1 MTKYIFVTG
10 GVVSG
15 LGKGI
20 TSASLGN
27 LLKARGLSIV
37 NQKLDPYINVDPDT
51 MNPFQHGEVFVTE
64 DGATTDLD
72 LGHYERFTGVNLRK
86 DANVTTGSI
95 YRKVIERE
103 RKGDYLGATVQVI
116 PHITDEIKRRIKGI
130 SNEVDV
136 QITEIGGTVGDI
148 EILPFLEAARQIRKE
163 FGQENVMF
171 VHVTLVPFIGP
182 STELKTKPTQ
192 HSVSMLRSYGISPDL
207 IVLRS
212 EQELTDEIKS
222 KVSLFCDVSFENV
235 INAPDLDD
243 IYDVPIKMYEE
254 GLDAAVDKRLA
265 LNSDSPDLS
274 RWNEMLSLKNGVNKN
289 VKIAI
294 LGKYFGLPDS
304 YMSVVEALKHSCL
317 QNKVNLDLVWIDA
330 DNYEIEDLK
339 NLNGVVVPGG
349 FGYRGIEGKIGAI
362 EYLRKNKIPF
372 LGICLGL
379 QCAVIE
385 FARNVCGISDA
396 NSTEFSQTTKNPVI
410 DLLPNQDLEA
420 DDVGASMRLGTYPCK
435 IQPDTMAK
443 DIYNNEIIYERHRH
457 RYEVNNKF
465 RNELE
470 SKGLVF
476 SGLSPD
482 EDLVEMIE
490 LKDHP
495 YFVASQFHP
504 EFKSRPWDPAP
515 MFNSFIAA
523 SKEIEFFDEKGSRI
537 HELEKVEINPY
548 GLKILELNEIPSLKK
563 QKGLFIIWADSGIKG
578 EHYLHA
584 GDGVPLRTVK
594 ALDEG
599 LPPFNSKGL
608 SIFISYK
615 I

>member
-27 LLKARGLSIV
+27 LLKSRELSVI

-86 DANVTTGSI
+86 DSNVTTGSI
-95 YRKVIERE
+95 YRKVIESE

-130 SNEVDV
+130 SNDIDV

-163 FGQENVMF
+163 LGSENVMF
-171 VHVTLVPFIGP
+171 IHVTLVPFIGP

-192 HSVSMLRSYGISPDL
+192 HSVTLLRAAGISPDL

-212 EQELTDEIKS
+212 DRELNEEIKS
-222 KVSLFCDVSFENV
+222 KVSLFCDVSLSNV

-243 IYDVPIKMYEE
+243 IYEVPLRMFDE
-254 GLDAAVDKRLA
+254 GLDNAVNDRLK
-265 LNSDSPDLS
+265 LNSNSQDLS
-274 RWNEMLSLKNGVNKN
+274 QWKTMVDLKQNAINT

-304 YMSVVEALKHSCL
+304 YLSVVESLKHSCL
-317 QNKVNLDLVWIDA
+317 QNNVKLDLHWIDA
-330 DNYEIEDLK
+330 DNFELDSLADMD
-339 NLNGVVVPGG
+339 GVIVPGG
-349 FGYRGIEGKIGAI
+349 FGYRGIEGKISAI
-362 EYLRKNKIPF
+362 QYIRENKIPF

-396 NSTEFSQTTKNPVI
+396 NSSEFSQNTKNYVI
-410 DLLPNQDLEA
+410 DLLPNQDLDK

-435 IQPDTMAK
+435 INPDTIASK
-443 DIYNNEIIYERHRH
+443 IYSDEVIYERHRH
-457 RYEVNNKF
+457 RYEVNNKY
-465 RNELE
+465 RDKLIEN
-470 SKGLVF
+470 GLIIGGV
-476 SGLSPD
+476 SPD
-482 EDLVEMIE
+482 NNLVEMIE
-490 LKDHP
+490 IKDHP

-504 EFKSRPWDPAP
+504 EFKSRPWEPAP
-515 MFNSFIAA
+515 LFNDFIA
-523 SKEIEFFDEKGSRI
+523 SS
-537 HELEKVEINPY
+537 
-548 GLKILELNEIPSLKK
+548 
-563 QKGLFIIWADSGIKG
+563 IKTKSS
-578 EHYLHA
+578 ESNNI
-584 GDGVPLRTVK
+584 VSETVK
-594 ALDEG
+594 
-599 LPPFNSKGL
+599 K
-608 SIFISYK
+608 K
-615 I
+615 

>member
-27 LLKARGLSIV
+27 LLKSRGLSVI

-130 SNEVDV
+130 SNDVDV

-163 FGQENVMF
+163 LGSENVMF
-171 VHVTLVPFIGP
+171 IHVTLVPYIGP

-192 HSVSMLRSYGISPDL
+192 HSVSMLRGYGISPDL

-212 EQELTDEIKS
+212 DRGLDEDIKN
-222 KVSLFCDVSFENV
+222 KVSLFCDVTYENV

-243 IYDVPIKMYEE
+243 IYDVPLKMNSE
-254 GLDAAVDKRLA
+254 GLDLAVDKRLN
-265 LNSDSPDLS
+265 LNTEQPDLES
-274 RWNEMLSLKNGVNKN
+274 WKKMLNLKKEAT
-289 VKIAI
+289 KEIRIAI

-304 YMSVVEALKHSCL
+304 YMSVVESLKHACL
-317 QNKVNLDLVWIDA
+317 QNKVNLNLQWIDA
-330 DNYEIEDLK
+330 DSYEIEDLSS
-339 NLNGVVVPGG
+339 LDGVVVPGG
-349 FGYRGIEGKIGAI
+349 FGVRGIEGKIKAI
-362 EYLRKNKIPF
+362 QYLRVNKIPF

-385 FARNVCGISDA
+385 YARNVCGINEA
-396 NSTEFSQTTKNPVI
+396 NSSEFSQNTKDYVI
-410 DLLPNQDLEA
+410 DLLPNQDLDK

-435 IQPDTMAK
+435 IEKNTLTSE
-443 DIYNNEIIYERHRH
+443 IYNEEVIYERHRH
-457 RYEVNNKF
+457 RYEVNNKY
-465 RNELE
+465 RDILE
-470 SKGLVF
+470 KNGLIF

-482 EDLVEMIE
+482 NNLVEMIE
-490 LKDHP
+490 IKDHP
-495 YFVASQFHP
+495 FFVASQFHP
-504 EFKSRPWDPAP
+504 EFKSRPWEPAP
-515 MFNSFIAA
+515 MFNKFIQSA
-523 SKEIEFFDEKGSRI
+523 SSEPKTTSDNSSKA
-537 HELEKVEINPY
+537 KV
-548 GLKILELNEIPSLKK
+548 K
-563 QKGLFIIWADSGIKG
+563 D
-578 EHYLHA
+578 
-584 GDGVPLRTVK
+584 
-594 ALDEG
+594 
-599 LPPFNSKGL
+599 
-608 SIFISYK
+608 
-615 I
+615 

>member
-27 LLKARGLSIV
+27 LLKSRGLTIV

-130 SNEVDV
+130 SNDVDV

-148 EILPFLEAARQIRKE
+148 EMLPFLEAARQMRKE
-163 FGQENVMF
+163 LGQENVMF
-171 VHVTLVPFIGP
+171 IHVTLVPFIGP

-192 HSVSMLRSYGISPDL
+192 HSVSMLRGYGISPDI

-212 EQELTDEIKS
+212 DRKLDEDIKN
-222 KVSLFCDVSFENV
+222 KVSLFCDVSYENV

-243 IYDVPIKMYEE
+243 IYDVPLKMHSE
-254 GLDAAVDKRLA
+254 GLDVAVNKRLN
-265 LNSDSPDLS
+265 LNTEEPEL
-274 RWNEMLSLKNGVNKN
+274 NEWKNMLSLKKESSKD

-304 YMSVVEALKHSCL
+304 YMSVVESLKHACL
-317 QNKVNLDLVWIDA
+317 QNKVNLDLQWIDA
-330 DNYEIEDLK
+330 DNYDAEDIS
-339 NLNGVVVPGG
+339 NLDGVVVPGG
-349 FGYRGIEGKIGAI
+349 FGVRGIEGKISAI
-362 EYLRKNKIPF
+362 QYLRENKIPF

-385 FARNVCGISDA
+385 YARNVCGINEA
-396 NSTEFSQTTKNPVI
+396 NSSEFSQNTKDFVI
-410 DLLPNQDLEA
+410 DLLPNQDLDK

-435 IQPDTMAK
+435 ITKNTITSEIYK
-443 DIYNNEIIYERHRH
+443 DEVIYERHRH
-457 RYEVNNKF
+457 RYEVNNKY
-465 RNELE
+465 REVLE
-470 SKGLVF
+470 KNGLIF

-482 EDLVEMIE
+482 NNLVEMIE

-495 YFVASQFHP
+495 FFVASQFHP
-504 EFKSRPWDPAP
+504 EFKSRPWEPAP
-515 MFNSFIAA
+515 MFNKFIQSAA
-523 SKEIEFFDEKGSRI
+523 SSQNTEKTTSTKT
-537 HELEKVEINPY
+537 KV
-548 GLKILELNEIPSLKK
+548 K
-563 QKGLFIIWADSGIKG
+563 D
-578 EHYLHA
+578 
-584 GDGVPLRTVK
+584 
-594 ALDEG
+594 
-599 LPPFNSKGL
+599 
-608 SIFISYK
+608 
-615 I
+615 

>member
-27 LLKARGLSIV
+27 LLKARNLSVV

-130 SNEVDV
+130 SNDVDV

-148 EILPFLEAARQIRKE
+148 EILPYLEAARQIRKE
-163 FGQENVMF
+163 LGQENVMF

-192 HSVSMLRSYGISPDL
+192 HSVSMLRSYGISPDI

-212 EQELTDEIKS
+212 EQELNDEIKS
-222 KVSLFCDVSFENV
+222 KVSLFCDVSLENV

-243 IYDVPIKMYEE
+243 IYEVPIKMFQE
-254 GLDAAVDKRLA
+254 GLDSSVNTRLS
-265 LNSDSPDLS
+265 LDSDEPNLDQ
-274 RWNEMLSLKNGVNKN
+274 WKQMLSLKDGVKKDI
-289 VKIAI
+289 KIAI

-317 QNKVNLDLVWIDA
+317 QNKVNLELVWIDA
-330 DNYEIEDLK
+330 DNFDLDDLK
-339 NLNGVVVPGG
+339 KLNGVVVPGG
-349 FGYRGIEGKIGAI
+349 FGYRGIEGKILAI

-385 FARNVCGISDA
+385 FARNECKISDA

-410 DLLPNQDLEA
+410 DILPNQNLEN
-420 DDVGASMRLGTYPCK
+420 DDIGASMRLGTYPCK
-435 IQPDTMAK
+435 IKESTVASE
-443 DIYNNEIIYERHRH
+443 IYNNEIIYERHRH

-465 RNELE
+465 RKQLE
-470 SKGLVF
+470 EKGLIF

-495 YFVASQFHP
+495 FFVASQFHP

-515 MFNSFIAA
+515 MFNSFIEA
-523 SKEIEFFDEKGSRI
+523 SKNIEYVIENVKDGQ
-537 HELEKVEINPY
+537 KV
-548 GLKILELNEIPSLKK
+548 K
-563 QKGLFIIWADSGIKG
+563 D
-578 EHYLHA
+578 
-584 GDGVPLRTVK
+584 
-594 ALDEG
+594 
-599 LPPFNSKGL
+599 
-608 SIFISYK
+608 
-615 I
+615 

>member
-27 LLKARGLSIV
+27 LLKSRGLSVV

-95 YRKVIERE
+95 YRKVIDRE
-103 RKGDYLGATVQVI
+103 RKGDYLGDTVQVI

-130 SNEVDV
+130 SNDVDV

-192 HSVSMLRSYGISPDL
+192 HSVSMLRSYGISPDI

-212 EQELTDEIKS
+212 EQELNDEIKN
-222 KVSLFCDVSFENV
+222 KVSLFCDVSIDNV

-243 IYDVPIKMYEE
+243 IYDIPIKMHEE
-254 GLDAAVDKRLA
+254 GLDSSVNTRLS
-265 LNSDSPDLS
+265 LNTKDPNLTQ
-274 RWNEMLSLKNGVNKN
+274 WKQMLSLKDGVQQNI
-289 VKIAI
+289 KIAI

-304 YMSVVEALKHSCL
+304 YMSVVEALKHACL
-317 QNKVNLDLVWIDA
+317 QNKVNLDLLWIDA
-330 DNYEIEDLK
+330 DNFDLDELK
-339 NLNGVVVPGG
+339 KLNGVVVPGG
-349 FGYRGIEGKIGAI
+349 FGYRGIEGKILAI
-362 EYLRKNKIPF
+362 EFLRKNKIPF

-410 DLLPNQDLEA
+410 DLLPNQNLE
-420 DDVGASMRLGTYPCK
+420 DDDIGASMRLGTYPCK
-435 IQPDTMAK
+435 IQSDTTANK
-443 DIYNNEIIYERHRH
+443 IYNNEIVYERHRH

-465 RNELE
+465 RKNLE
-470 SKGLVF
+470 DNGLIF

-482 EDLVEMIE
+482 EDLIEMIE

-504 EFKSRPWDPAP
+504 EFKSRPWEPAP

-523 SKEIEFFDEKGSRI
+523 SKNIEIVIENVEDGQ
-537 HELEKVEINPY
+537 KV
-548 GLKILELNEIPSLKK
+548 K
-563 QKGLFIIWADSGIKG
+563 D
-578 EHYLHA
+578 
-584 GDGVPLRTVK
+584 
-594 ALDEG
+594 
-599 LPPFNSKGL
+599 
-608 SIFISYK
+608 
-615 I
+615 

>member
-27 LLKARGLSIV
+27 LLKARSLSIV
-37 NQKLDPYINVDPDT
+37 NQKLDPYLNVDPDT

-443 DIYNNEIIYERHRH
+443 DVYNNEIIYERHRH

-523 SKEIEFFDEKGSRI
+523 SKEIKFFDENVKDE
-537 HELEKVEINPY
+537 HKV
-548 GLKILELNEIPSLKK
+548 K
-563 QKGLFIIWADSGIKG
+563 D
-578 EHYLHA
+578 
-584 GDGVPLRTVK
+584 
-594 ALDEG
+594 
-599 LPPFNSKGL
+599 
-608 SIFISYK
+608 
-615 I
+615 

>member
-27 LLKARGLSIV
+27 LLKARNLSVV

-72 LGHYERFTGVNLRK
+72 LGHYERFTGVNLKR

-103 RKGDYLGATVQVI
+103 RKGSYLGDTVQVI

-130 SNEVDV
+130 SNDVDV

-171 VHVTLVPFIGP
+171 VHVTLVPYIGP

-207 IVLRS
+207 IVLR
-212 EQELTDEIKS
+212 TDRDLGQEIKN
-222 KVSLFCDVSFENV
+222 KVSLFCDVDISNV
-235 INAPDLDD
+235 IEAPDLSD
-243 IYDVPIKMYEE
+243 IYDVPIKMFEE
-254 GLDAAVDKRLA
+254 GLDEAVDKRLN
-265 LNSDSPDLS
+265 LQTSPPDLS
-274 RWNEMLSLKNGVNKN
+274 KWKSMMDLKKDIKKN
-289 VKIAI
+289 IRIGI

-304 YMSVVEALKHSCL
+304 YMSVVEALRHSCL
-317 QNKVNLDLVWIDA
+317 QQKLSLDLVWLDA
-330 DNYEIEDLK
+330 DNYDLEELSS
-339 NLNGVVVPGG
+339 LNGVIIPGG
-349 FGYRGIEGKIGAI
+349 FGYRGIEGKIEAI
-362 EYLRKNKIPF
+362 KYIRENKIPF

-385 FARNVCGISDA
+385 FARNVCNIKDA
-396 NSTEFSQTTKNPVI
+396 NSSEFSQSSKNLVI
-410 DLLPNQDLEA
+410 DLLPDQNLEK

-435 IQPDTMAK
+435 IQNGSVSKSIYK
-443 DIYNNEIIYERHRH
+443 DEVIYERHRH
-457 RYEVNNKF
+457 RYEVNNKY
-465 RNELE
+465 RDQLAEG
-470 SKGLVF
+470 GLVF

-482 EDLVEMIE
+482 NNLVEMIE
-490 LKDHP
+490 LRDHP

-504 EFKSRPWDPAP
+504 EFKSRPWEPAP
-515 MFNSFIAA
+515 MFYSFVEAAAKIENS
-523 SKEIEFFDEKGSRI
+523 E
-537 HELEKVEINPY
+537 
-548 GLKILELNEIPSLKK
+548 
-563 QKGLFIIWADSGIKG
+563 
-578 EHYLHA
+578 
-584 GDGVPLRTVK
+584 VPLKNEQTVS
-594 ALDEG
+594 D
-599 LPPFNSKGL
+599 
-608 SIFISYK
+608 
-615 I
+615 

>member
-27 LLKARGLSIV
+27 LLKSRGLSIV

-130 SNEVDV
+130 SNDVDV

-148 EILPFLEAARQIRKE
+148 EILPYLEAARQIRKE
-163 FGQENVMF
+163 LGQENVMF
-171 VHVTLVPFIGP
+171 IHVTLVPFIGP

-192 HSVSMLRSYGISPDL
+192 HSVSMLRGYGISPDI

-212 EQELTDEIKS
+212 DRELDEDIKN
-222 KVSLFCDVSFENV
+222 KVSLFCDVTYENV

-243 IYDVPIKMYEE
+243 IYDVPLKMHSE
-254 GLDAAVDKRLA
+254 GLDIAVDKRLN
-265 LNSDSPDLS
+265 LNTEKPKLEN
-274 RWNEMLSLKNGVNKN
+274 WKKMLNLKNEAKED

-304 YMSVVEALKHSCL
+304 YMSVVESLKHACL
-317 QNKVNLDLVWIDA
+317 QNQVNLDLQWIDA
-330 DNYEIEDLK
+330 DSYDIEDIA
-339 NLNGVVVPGG
+339 NLDGVVVPGG
-349 FGYRGIEGKIGAI
+349 FGVRGIEGKISAI
-362 EYLRKNKIPF
+362 QYLRENKIPF

-385 FARNVCGISDA
+385 FARNVCGISEA
-396 NSTEFSQTTKNPVI
+396 NSAEFSQNTKDFVI
-410 DLLPNQDLEA
+410 DLLPNQDLDK

-435 IQPDTMAK
+435 ITKDTITSE
-443 DIYNNEIIYERHRH
+443 IYNDEVIYERHRH
-457 RYEVNNKF
+457 RYEVNNKY
-465 RNELE
+465 RDVLE
-470 SKGLVF
+470 KNGLVF

-482 EDLVEMIE
+482 NNLVEMIE
-490 LKDHP
+490 LTDHP
-495 YFVASQFHP
+495 FFVASQFHP
-504 EFKSRPWDPAP
+504 EFKSRPWEPAP
-515 MFNSFIAA
+515 MFNKFIQSA
-523 SKEIEFFDEKGSRI
+523 SATVNKT
-537 HELEKVEINPY
+537 NTT
-548 GLKILELNEIPSLKK
+548 PSKT
-563 QKGLFIIWADSGIKG
+563 
-578 EHYLHA
+578 
-584 GDGVPLRTVK
+584 RVK
-594 ALDEG
+594 D
-599 LPPFNSKGL
+599 
-608 SIFISYK
+608 
-615 I
+615 

>member
-27 LLKARGLSIV
+27 LLKSRGLSIV

-130 SNEVDV
+130 SNDVDV

-163 FGQENVMF
+163 LGSENVMF
-171 VHVTLVPFIGP
+171 IHVTLVPFIGP

-192 HSVSMLRSYGISPDL
+192 HSVSMLRGYGISPDL

-212 EQELTDEIKS
+212 DRGLDEDIKN
-222 KVSLFCDVSFENV
+222 KVSLFCDVSYENV

-243 IYDVPIKMYEE
+243 IYDVPLKMHSE
-254 GLDAAVDKRLA
+254 GLDAAVDKRLN
-265 LNSDSPDLS
+265 LDTTEPELQDWKNMLDLKK
-274 RWNEMLSLKNGVNKN
+274 EATKDVE
-289 VKIAI
+289 IAI

-304 YMSVVEALKHSCL
+304 YMSVVESLKHACL
-317 QNKVNLDLVWIDA
+317 QNKVNLNLHWIDA
-330 DNYEIEDLK
+330 DNYDNEDLS
-339 NLNGVVVPGG
+339 NLDGVVVPGG
-349 FGYRGIEGKIGAI
+349 FGVRGIEGKISAI
-362 EYLRKNKIPF
+362 QYLRENKVPF

-385 FARNVCGISDA
+385 YARNVCGINDA
-396 NSTEFSQTTKNPVI
+396 NSSEFSQNTKDFVI
-410 DLLPNQDLEA
+410 DLLPNQDLDK

-435 IQPDTMAK
+435 IEKNTLTSEIYK
-443 DIYNNEIIYERHRH
+443 DEVIYERHRH
-457 RYEVNNKF
+457 RYEVNNKY
-465 RNELE
+465 RDTLE
-470 SKGLVF
+470 ENGLIF

-482 EDLVEMIE
+482 NNLVEMIE

-495 YFVASQFHP
+495 FFVASQFHP
-504 EFKSRPWDPAP
+504 EFKSRPWEPSP
-515 MFNSFIAA
+515 IFNSFIKSA
-523 SKEIEFFDEKGSRI
+523 SIKTENTNEATLKT
-537 HELEKVEINPY
+537 KV
-548 GLKILELNEIPSLKK
+548 K
-563 QKGLFIIWADSGIKG
+563 D
-578 EHYLHA
+578 
-584 GDGVPLRTVK
+584 
-594 ALDEG
+594 
-599 LPPFNSKGL
+599 
-608 SIFISYK
+608 
-615 I
+615 

>member
-27 LLKARGLSIV
+27 LLKSRGLSVI

-86 DANVTTGSI
+86 DSNVTTGSI
-95 YRKVIERE
+95 YRKVIESE

-130 SNEVDV
+130 SNDIDV

-163 FGQENVMF
+163 LGSENVMF
-171 VHVTLVPFIGP
+171 IHVTLVPFIGP

-192 HSVSMLRSYGISPDL
+192 HSVTLLRAAGISPDL

-212 EQELTDEIKS
+212 DRELNEEIKS
-222 KVSLFCDVSFENV
+222 KVSLFCDVSLSNV

-243 IYDVPIKMYEE
+243 IYEVPLRMFDE
-254 GLDAAVDKRLA
+254 GLDNAVNDRLK
-265 LNSDSPDLS
+265 LNSNSQDLS
-274 RWNEMLSLKNGVNKN
+274 QWKTMVDLKQNAINT

-304 YMSVVEALKHSCL
+304 YLSVVESLKHSCL
-317 QNKVNLDLVWIDA
+317 HNNVKLDLHWIDA
-330 DNYEIEDLK
+330 DNFELDSLADMD
-339 NLNGVVVPGG
+339 GVIVPGG
-349 FGYRGIEGKIGAI
+349 FGYRGIEGKISAI
-362 EYLRKNKIPF
+362 QYIRENKIPF

-396 NSTEFSQTTKNPVI
+396 NSSEFSQNTKNYVI
-410 DLLPNQDLEA
+410 DLLPNQDLDK

-435 IQPDTMAK
+435 INPDTIASK
-443 DIYNNEIIYERHRH
+443 IYSDEVIYERHRH
-457 RYEVNNKF
+457 RYEVNNKY
-465 RNELE
+465 RDKLIEN
-470 SKGLVF
+470 GLIIGGV
-476 SGLSPD
+476 SPD
-482 EDLVEMIE
+482 NNLVEMIE
-490 LKDHP
+490 INDHP

-504 EFKSRPWDPAP
+504 EFKSRPWEPAP
-515 MFNSFIAA
+515 LFNDFIA
-523 SKEIEFFDEKGSRI
+523 S
-537 HELEKVEINPY
+537 
-548 GLKILELNEIPSLKK
+548 SLKTK
-563 QKGLFIIWADSGIKG
+563 SSESNNIVS
-578 EHYLHA
+578 E
-584 GDGVPLRTVK
+584 TVK
-594 ALDEG
+594 
-599 LPPFNSKGL
+599 K
-608 SIFISYK
+608 K
-615 I
+615 

>member
-27 LLKARGLSIV
+27 LLKARGLSVI

-72 LGHYERFTGVNLRK
+72 LGHYERFTGVNLKK
-86 DANVTTGSI
+86 DSNVTTGSI
-95 YRKVIERE
+95 YRKVIESE

-130 SNEVDV
+130 SNDVDI

-163 FGQENVMF
+163 LGQENVMF
-171 VHVTLVPFIGP
+171 VHVTLVPYIGP
-182 STELKTKPTQ
+182 STEMKTKPTQ
-192 HSVSMLRSYGISPDL
+192 HSVSVLRSSGISPDV

-212 EQELTDEIKS
+212 DRILNDEIKS
-222 KVSLFCDVSFENV
+222 KVSSFCDVSYEDV
-235 INAPDLDD
+235 ISAPDLED
-243 IYDVPIKMYEE
+243 IYEVPLKMFDE
-254 GLDAAVDKRLA
+254 GLDRSVDKRLN
-265 LNSDSPDLS
+265 LETNDPDLD
-274 RWNEMLSLKNGVNKN
+274 RWKNMLKLKEGVSNT
-289 VKIAI
+289 VEIAI

-304 YMSVVEALKHSCL
+304 YLSVVESLNHASLH
-317 QNKVNLDLVWIDA
+317 NKAKLNLHWVDS
-330 DNYEIEDLK
+330 DNFNVEDLK
-339 NLNGVVVPGG
+339 NYDGVVIPGG
-349 FGYRGIEGKIGAI
+349 FGYRGIEGKISAI
-362 EYLRKNKIPF
+362 QYLREEKVPF

-385 FARNVCGISDA
+385 YARSVCGISDA
-396 NSTEFSQTTKNPVI
+396 NSSEFSKNTSNYVI
-410 DLLPNQDLEA
+410 DLLPNQNLEK

-435 IQPDTMAK
+435 IIEGTLTSK
-443 DIYNNEIIYERHRH
+443 IYKEEVIYERHRH

-465 RNELE
+465 KDELE
-470 SKGLVF
+470 KHGLVI
-476 SGLSPD
+476 SGMSPD
-482 EDLVEMIE
+482 NNLIEMIE
-490 LKDHP
+490 IKDHP

-515 MFNSFIAA
+515 MFKYFIEAA
-523 SKEIEFFDEKGSRI
+523 
-537 HELEKVEINPY
+537 
-548 GLKILELNEIPSLKK
+548 LKK
-563 QKGLFIIWADSGIKG
+563 NNSTKKTIETQK
-578 EHYLHA
+578 
-584 GDGVPLRTVK
+584 VK
-594 ALDEG
+594 D
-599 LPPFNSKGL
+599 
-608 SIFISYK
+608 
-615 I
+615 

>member
-222 KVSLFCDVSFENV
+222 KVSLFCDVNFENV

-243 IYDVPIKMYEE
+243 IYDVPIRMYEE

-274 RWNEMLSLKNGVNKN
+274 KWNEMLSLKNGVDKN

-339 NLNGVVVPGG
+339 SLNGVVVPGG

-385 FARNVCGISDA
+385 YARNVCGISDA

-420 DDVGASMRLGTYPCK
+420 DDIGASMRLGTYPCK
-435 IQPDTMAK
+435 IQPDTLTK
-443 DIYNNEIIYERHRH
+443 DIYKNEIIYERHRH

-470 SKGLVF
+470 SKGLIF

-523 SKEIEFFDEKGSRI
+523 SKEIKFFDENVKDE
-537 HELEKVEINPY
+537 HKV
-548 GLKILELNEIPSLKK
+548 K
-563 QKGLFIIWADSGIKG
+563 D
-578 EHYLHA
+578 
-584 GDGVPLRTVK
+584 
-594 ALDEG
+594 
-599 LPPFNSKGL
+599 
-608 SIFISYK
+608 
-615 I
+615 

>member
-362 EYLRKNKIPF
+362 EFLRKNKIPF

-443 DIYNNEIIYERHRH
+443 DIYKNEIIYERHRH

-523 SKEIEFFDEKGSRI
+523 SKEIKFFDENVKDE
-537 HELEKVEINPY
+537 HKV
-548 GLKILELNEIPSLKK
+548 K
-563 QKGLFIIWADSGIKG
+563 D
-578 EHYLHA
+578 
-584 GDGVPLRTVK
+584 
-594 ALDEG
+594 
-599 LPPFNSKGL
+599 
-608 SIFISYK
+608 
-615 I
+615 

>member
-27 LLKARGLSIV
+27 LLKSRGLTIV

-130 SNEVDV
+130 SNDVDV

-148 EILPFLEAARQIRKE
+148 EILPFLEAARQMRKE
-163 FGQENVMF
+163 LGQENVMF
-171 VHVTLVPFIGP
+171 IHVTLVPFIGP

-192 HSVSMLRSYGISPDL
+192 HSVSMLRGYGISPDI

-212 EQELTDEIKS
+212 DRKLDEDIKN
-222 KVSLFCDVSFENV
+222 KVSLFCDVSYENV

-243 IYDVPIKMYEE
+243 IYDVPLKMHSE
-254 GLDAAVDKRLA
+254 GLDVAVNKRLN
-265 LNSDSPDLS
+265 LNTEEPEL
-274 RWNEMLSLKNGVNKN
+274 NEWKNMLSLKKESSKD

-304 YMSVVEALKHSCL
+304 YMSVVESLKHACL
-317 QNKVNLDLVWIDA
+317 QNKVNLDLQWIDA
-330 DNYEIEDLK
+330 DNYDAEDIS
-339 NLNGVVVPGG
+339 NLDGVVVPGG
-349 FGYRGIEGKIGAI
+349 FGVRGIEGKISAI
-362 EYLRKNKIPF
+362 QYLRENKIPF

-385 FARNVCGISDA
+385 YARNVCGINEA
-396 NSTEFSQTTKNPVI
+396 NSSEFSQNTKDFVI
-410 DLLPNQDLEA
+410 DLLPNQDLDK
-420 DDVGASMRLGTYPCK
+420 DDVGASMRLGTFPCK
-435 IQPDTMAK
+435 ITKNTITSEIYK
-443 DIYNNEIIYERHRH
+443 DEVIYERHRH
-457 RYEVNNKF
+457 RYEVNNKY
-465 RNELE
+465 REVLE
-470 SKGLVF
+470 KNGLIF

-482 EDLVEMIE
+482 NNLVEMIE

-495 YFVASQFHP
+495 FFVASQFHP
-504 EFKSRPWDPAP
+504 EFKSRPWEPAP
-515 MFNSFIAA
+515 MFNKFIQSAA
-523 SKEIEFFDEKGSRI
+523 SSQNTEKTTSAKT
-537 HELEKVEINPY
+537 KV
-548 GLKILELNEIPSLKK
+548 K
-563 QKGLFIIWADSGIKG
+563 D
-578 EHYLHA
+578 
-584 GDGVPLRTVK
+584 
-594 ALDEG
+594 
-599 LPPFNSKGL
+599 
-608 SIFISYK
+608 
-615 I
+615 

>member
-1 MTKYIFVTG
+1 VTKYIFVTG

-27 LLKARGLSIV
+27 LLKSRGLTIV

-130 SNEVDV
+130 SNDVDV

-148 EILPFLEAARQIRKE
+148 EILPFLEAARQMRKE
-163 FGQENVMF
+163 LGQENVMF
-171 VHVTLVPFIGP
+171 IHVTLVPFIGP

-192 HSVSMLRSYGISPDL
+192 HSVSMLRGYGISPDI

-212 EQELTDEIKS
+212 DRKLDEDIKN
-222 KVSLFCDVSFENV
+222 KVSLFCDVSYENV

-243 IYDVPIKMYEE
+243 IYDVPLKMHSE
-254 GLDAAVDKRLA
+254 GLDVAVNKRLN
-265 LNSDSPDLS
+265 LNTEEPEL
-274 RWNEMLSLKNGVNKN
+274 NEWKNMLSLKKESSKE

-304 YMSVVEALKHSCL
+304 YMSVVESLKHACL
-317 QNKVNLDLVWIDA
+317 QNKVNLDLQWIDA
-330 DNYEIEDLK
+330 DNYDAEDIS
-339 NLNGVVVPGG
+339 NLDGVVVPGG
-349 FGYRGIEGKIGAI
+349 FGVRGIEGKISAI
-362 EYLRKNKIPF
+362 QYLRENKIPF

-385 FARNVCGISDA
+385 YARNVCGINEA
-396 NSTEFSQTTKNPVI
+396 NSSEFSQNTKDFVI
-410 DLLPNQDLEA
+410 DLLPNQDLDK

-435 IQPDTMAK
+435 ITKNTITSEIYK
-443 DIYNNEIIYERHRH
+443 DEVIYERHRH
-457 RYEVNNKF
+457 RYEVNNKY
-465 RNELE
+465 REVLE
-470 SKGLVF
+470 KNGLIF

-482 EDLVEMIE
+482 NNLVEMIE

-495 YFVASQFHP
+495 FFVASQFHP
-504 EFKSRPWDPAP
+504 EFKSRPWEPAP
-515 MFNSFIAA
+515 MFNKFIQSAA
-523 SKEIEFFDEKGSRI
+523 SSQNTEKTTSTKT
-537 HELEKVEINPY
+537 KV
-548 GLKILELNEIPSLKK
+548 K
-563 QKGLFIIWADSGIKG
+563 D
-578 EHYLHA
+578 
-584 GDGVPLRTVK
+584 
-594 ALDEG
+594 
-599 LPPFNSKGL
+599 
-608 SIFISYK
+608 
-615 I
+615 

>member
-27 LLKARGLSIV
+27 LLKSRGLSVI

-86 DANVTTGSI
+86 DSNVTTGSI
-95 YRKVIERE
+95 YRKVIESE

-130 SNEVDV
+130 SNDIDV

-163 FGQENVMF
+163 LGSENVMF
-171 VHVTLVPFIGP
+171 IHVTLVPFIGP

-192 HSVSMLRSYGISPDL
+192 HSVTLLRAAGISPDL

-212 EQELTDEIKS
+212 DRELNEEIKS
-222 KVSLFCDVSFENV
+222 KVSLFCDVSLSNV

-243 IYDVPIKMYEE
+243 IYEVPLRMFDE
-254 GLDAAVDKRLA
+254 GLDNAVNDRLK
-265 LNSDSPDLS
+265 LNSNSQDLS
-274 RWNEMLSLKNGVNKN
+274 QWKTMVDLKQNAINT

-304 YMSVVEALKHSCL
+304 YLSVVESLKHSCL
-317 QNKVNLDLVWIDA
+317 HNNVKLDLHWIDA
-330 DNYEIEDLK
+330 DNFELDL
-339 NLNGVVVPGG
+339 LADMDGVIVPGG
-349 FGYRGIEGKIGAI
+349 FGYRGIEGKISAI
-362 EYLRKNKIPF
+362 QYIRENKIPF

-396 NSTEFSQTTKNPVI
+396 NSSEFSQNTKNYVI
-410 DLLPNQDLEA
+410 DLLPNQDLDK

-435 IQPDTMAK
+435 INPDTIASK
-443 DIYNNEIIYERHRH
+443 IYSDEVIYERHRH
-457 RYEVNNKF
+457 RYEVNNKY
-465 RNELE
+465 RDKLTEN
-470 SKGLVF
+470 GLII
-476 SGLSPD
+476 GGISPD
-482 EDLVEMIE
+482 NNLVEMIE
-490 LKDHP
+490 IKDHP

-504 EFKSRPWDPAP
+504 EFKSRPWKPAP
-515 MFNSFIAA
+515 LFNDFIA
-523 SKEIEFFDEKGSRI
+523 SS
-537 HELEKVEINPY
+537 
-548 GLKILELNEIPSLKK
+548 
-563 QKGLFIIWADSGIKG
+563 IKTKTS
-578 EHYLHA
+578 ESNNI
-584 GDGVPLRTVK
+584 VTETVK
-594 ALDEG
+594 
-599 LPPFNSKGL
+599 K
-608 SIFISYK
+608 K
-615 I
+615 

>member
-27 LLKARGLSIV
+27 LLKSRGLTIV

-72 LGHYERFTGVNLRK
+72 LGHYERFTGVNLGK

-130 SNEVDV
+130 SNDVDV

-148 EILPFLEAARQIRKE
+148 EILPYLEAARQIRKE
-163 FGQENVMF
+163 LGQENVMF
-171 VHVTLVPFIGP
+171 IHVTLVPYIGP
-182 STELKTKPTQ
+182 STEMKTKPTQ
-192 HSVSMLRSYGISPDL
+192 HSVSMLRGYGISPDI

-212 EQELTDEIKS
+212 DRALDEDIKN
-222 KVSLFCDVSFENV
+222 KVSLFCDVSYENI
-235 INAPDLDD
+235 INAPDLGD
-243 IYDVPIKMYEE
+243 IYDVPLKMHSE
-254 GLDAAVDKRLA
+254 GLDIAVDKRLN
-265 LNSDSPDLS
+265 LNTEYPELEDWKSMLDLKKEATKVVS
-274 RWNEMLSLKNGVNKN
+274 
-289 VKIAI
+289 IAI

-304 YMSVVEALKHSCL
+304 YLSVIESLKHACL
-317 QNKVNLDLVWIDA
+317 QNKVSLDLQWIDA
-330 DNYEIEDLK
+330 DNYEIEDIS
-339 NLNGVVVPGG
+339 NLDGVVVPGG
-349 FGYRGIEGKIGAI
+349 FGVRGIEGKIAAI
-362 EYLRKNKIPF
+362 RYLRENKIPF

-385 FARNVCGISDA
+385 FARNVCGITNA
-396 NSTEFSQTTKNPVI
+396 NSSEFSQNTKDFVI
-410 DLLPNQDLEA
+410 DLLPNQDLDK

-435 IQPDTMAK
+435 IIKDTK
-443 DIYNNEIIYERHRH
+443 TSEIYIDEVIYERHRH
-457 RYEVNNKF
+457 RYEVNNKY
-465 RNELE
+465 REVLE
-470 SKGLVF
+470 KNGLIF

-482 EDLVEMIE
+482 NKLVEMIE

-495 YFVASQFHP
+495 FFVASQFHP
-504 EFKSRPWDPAP
+504 EFKSRPWQPAP
-515 MFNSFIAA
+515 MFHKFIQSA
-523 SKEIEFFDEKGSRI
+523 STM
-537 HELEKVEINPY
+537 N
-548 GLKILELNEIPSLKK
+548 KK
-563 QKGLFIIWADSGIKG
+563 DNA
-578 EHYLHA
+578 
-584 GDGVPLRTVK
+584 V
-594 ALDEG
+594 
-599 LPPFNSKGL
+599 
-608 SIFISYK
+608 SYK
-615 I
+615 TKVKD

>member
-495 YFVASQFHP
+495 YFVASQFHH

-523 SKEIEFFDEKGSRI
+523 SKEIKFFDENVKDE
-537 HELEKVEINPY
+537 HKV
-548 GLKILELNEIPSLKK
+548 K
-563 QKGLFIIWADSGIKG
+563 D
-578 EHYLHA
+578 
-584 GDGVPLRTVK
+584 
-594 ALDEG
+594 
-599 LPPFNSKGL
+599 
-608 SIFISYK
+608 
-615 I
+615 

>member
-27 LLKARGLSIV
+27 LLKARGLSVI

-86 DANVTTGSI
+86 DSNVTTGSI
-95 YRKVIERE
+95 YRKVIESE

-130 SNEVDV
+130 SNDVDV

-163 FGQENVMF
+163 LGTENVMF
-171 VHVTLVPFIGP
+171 IHVTLVPFIGP

-192 HSVSMLRSYGISPDL
+192 HSVSLLRAAGISPDL

-212 EQELTDEIKS
+212 DRELNDEIKS
-222 KVSLFCDVSFENV
+222 KVSLFCDVAVNNV

-243 IYDVPIKMYEE
+243 IYAVPLRMSDE
-254 GLDAAVDKRLA
+254 GLDKAVDERLN
-265 LNSDSPDLS
+265 LQT
-274 RWNEMLSLKNGVNKN
+274 NEPSLEEWKTMVNLKLEAN
-289 VKIAI
+289 ETVKIAI

-304 YMSVVEALKHSCL
+304 YLSVVESLNHACL
-317 QNKVNLDLVWIDA
+317 QNKVKLDLHWIDA
-330 DNYEIEDLK
+330 DNFEVE
-339 NLNGVVVPGG
+339 NLQDMDGVIVPGG
-349 FGYRGIEGKIGAI
+349 FGYRGIEGKISAI
-362 EYLRKNKIPF
+362 EYIRKNNIPF

-385 FARNVCGISDA
+385 FARNVCGIDDA
-396 NSTEFSQTTKNPVI
+396 NSSEFSKNTKNYVI
-410 DLLPNQDLEA
+410 DLLPNQDLEK

-435 IQPDTMAK
+435 LNDDSLAAQ
-443 DIYNNEIIYERHRH
+443 IYSDEVIYERHRH
-457 RYEVNNKF
+457 RYEVNNKY
-465 RNELE
+465 RDILVE
-470 SKGLVF
+470 KGLKIGGV
-476 SGLSPD
+476 SPD
-482 EDLVEMIE
+482 NNLVEMIE
-490 LKDHP
+490 IPDHP
-495 YFVASQFHP
+495 FFIASQFHP

-515 MFNSFIAA
+515 LFKEFVLA
-523 SKEIEFFDEKGSRI
+523 SIKNISIKSENIVSETIKEK
-537 HELEKVEINPY
+537 
-548 GLKILELNEIPSLKK
+548 
-563 QKGLFIIWADSGIKG
+563 
-578 EHYLHA
+578 
-584 GDGVPLRTVK
+584 
-594 ALDEG
+594 
-599 LPPFNSKGL
+599 
-608 SIFISYK
+608 
-615 I
+615 

>member
-27 LLKARGLSIV
+27 LLKSRGLSVV

-103 RKGDYLGATVQVI
+103 RKGDYLGATVQII

-130 SNEVDV
+130 SNDVDV

-212 EQELTDEIKS
+212 DRDLTDEIKS
-222 KVSLFCDVSFENV
+222 KVSLFCDVDLQNV
-235 INAPDLDD
+235 INAPDLTD
-243 IYDVPIKMYEE
+243 IYDVPLKMLDE
-254 GLDAAVDKRLA
+254 GLDEAVDKRLN
-265 LNSDSPDLS
+265 LNTIEPDLTEWKS
-274 RWNEMLSLKNGVNKN
+274 MMSLKDGVTKSVN
-289 VKIAI
+289 IAI

-304 YMSVVEALKHSCL
+304 YMSVVEALKHACL
-317 QNKVNLDLVWIDA
+317 QNKVILNLHWIDA
-330 DNYEIEDLK
+330 DNFDIDELSS
-339 NLNGVVVPGG
+339 LNGVVVPGG
-349 FGYRGIEGKIGAI
+349 FGYRGIEGKISAI
-362 EYLRKNKIPF
+362 EYIRKNNIPF

-396 NSTEFSQTTKNPVI
+396 NSSEFSKNSKNPVI
-410 DLLPNQDLEA
+410 DILPNQNIEK
-420 DDVGASMRLGTYPCK
+420 DDIGASMRLGTYPCK
-435 IQPDTMAK
+435 LKSDTQAHE
-443 DIYNNEIIYERHRH
+443 IYGNEIVYERHRH
-457 RYEVNNKF
+457 RYEVNNKY
-465 RNELE
+465 RKDLE
-470 SKGLVF
+470 ASGLVF
-476 SGLSPD
+476 SGVSPD
-482 EDLVEMIE
+482 DDLIEMIE
-490 LKDHP
+490 IKDHP
-495 YFVASQFHP
+495 FFVASQFHP

-515 MFNSFIAA
+515 MFNSFIKA
-523 SKEIEFFDEKGSRI
+523 SKEIDLSTEKIDDST
-537 HELEKVEINPY
+537 KVR
-548 GLKILELNEIPSLKK
+548 
-563 QKGLFIIWADSGIKG
+563 D
-578 EHYLHA
+578 
-584 GDGVPLRTVK
+584 
-594 ALDEG
+594 
-599 LPPFNSKGL
+599 
-608 SIFISYK
+608 
-615 I
+615 

>member
-27 LLKARGLSIV
+27 LLKARNLTVV

-72 LGHYERFTGVNLRK
+72 LGHYERFTGVNLKR

-103 RKGDYLGATVQVI
+103 RKGSYLGDTVQVI

-130 SNEVDV
+130 SNDVDV

-171 VHVTLVPFIGP
+171 VHVTLVPYIGP

-207 IVLRS
+207 IVLR
-212 EQELTDEIKS
+212 TDRDLGQEIKN
-222 KVSLFCDVSFENV
+222 KVSLFCDVDISNV
-235 INAPDLDD
+235 IEAPDLSD
-243 IYDVPIKMYEE
+243 IYDVPIKMFEE
-254 GLDAAVDKRLA
+254 GLDEAVDKRLN
-265 LNSDSPDLS
+265 LQTSPPDLS
-274 RWNEMLSLKNGVNKN
+274 KWKSMMDLKKDIKRNIRIG
-289 VKIAI
+289 I

-304 YMSVVEALKHSCL
+304 YMSVVEALRHSCL
-317 QNKVNLDLVWIDA
+317 QQKLSLDLVWLDA
-330 DNYEIEDLK
+330 DNYELDELSS
-339 NLNGVVVPGG
+339 LNGVIIPGG
-349 FGYRGIEGKIGAI
+349 FGYRGIEGKIEAI
-362 EYLRKNKIPF
+362 KYIRENKIPF

-385 FARNVCGISDA
+385 FARNVCNIKDA
-396 NSTEFSQTTKNPVI
+396 NSSEFSQSSKNLVI
-410 DLLPNQDLEA
+410 DLLPDQNLEK

-435 IQPDTMAK
+435 IQSGSVSKSIYK
-443 DIYNNEIIYERHRH
+443 DEVIYERHRH
-457 RYEVNNKF
+457 RYEVNNKY
-465 RNELE
+465 RDQLAEG
-470 SKGLVF
+470 GLVF

-482 EDLVEMIE
+482 NNLVEMIE

-504 EFKSRPWDPAP
+504 EFKSRPWEPAP
-515 MFNSFIAA
+515 MFYSFVEAA
-523 SKEIEFFDEKGSRI
+523 AKIE
-537 HELEKVEINPY
+537 NP
-548 GLKILELNEIPSLKK
+548 E
-563 QKGLFIIWADSGIKG
+563 
-578 EHYLHA
+578 
-584 GDGVPLRTVK
+584 VPLKNEQTVS
-594 ALDEG
+594 D
-599 LPPFNSKGL
+599 
-608 SIFISYK
+608 
-615 I
+615 

>member
-27 LLKARGLSIV
+27 LLKARNLTVV

-72 LGHYERFTGVNLRK
+72 LGHYERFTGVNLKR

-103 RKGDYLGATVQVI
+103 RKGSYLGDTVQVI

-130 SNEVDV
+130 SNDVDV

-171 VHVTLVPFIGP
+171 VHVTLVPYIGP

-207 IVLRS
+207 IVLR
-212 EQELTDEIKS
+212 TDRDLGQEIKN
-222 KVSLFCDVSFENV
+222 KVSLFCDVDISNV
-235 INAPDLDD
+235 IEAPDLSD
-243 IYDVPIKMYEE
+243 IYDVPIKMFEE
-254 GLDAAVDKRLA
+254 GLDEAVDKRLN
-265 LNSDSPDLS
+265 LQTSPPDLS
-274 RWNEMLSLKNGVNKN
+274 KWKSMMDLKKDIKRNIRIG
-289 VKIAI
+289 I

-304 YMSVVEALKHSCL
+304 YMSVVEALRHSCL
-317 QNKVNLDLVWIDA
+317 QQKLSLDLVWLDA
-330 DNYEIEDLK
+330 DNYELEELSS
-339 NLNGVVVPGG
+339 LNGVIIPGG
-349 FGYRGIEGKIGAI
+349 FGYRGIEGKIEAI
-362 EYLRKNKIPF
+362 KYIRENKIPF

-385 FARNVCGISDA
+385 FARNVCNIKDA
-396 NSTEFSQTTKNPVI
+396 NSSEFSQTSKNLVI
-410 DLLPNQDLEA
+410 DLLPDQNLEK

-435 IQPDTMAK
+435 IQSGSVSKSIYK
-443 DIYNNEIIYERHRH
+443 DEVIYERHRH
-457 RYEVNNKF
+457 RYEVNNKY
-465 RNELE
+465 RDQLAEG
-470 SKGLVF
+470 GLVF

-482 EDLVEMIE
+482 NNLVEMIE

-504 EFKSRPWDPAP
+504 EFKSRPWEPAP
-515 MFNSFIAA
+515 MFYSFVEAA
-523 SKEIEFFDEKGSRI
+523 AKIE
-537 HELEKVEINPY
+537 NP
-548 GLKILELNEIPSLKK
+548 E
-563 QKGLFIIWADSGIKG
+563 
-578 EHYLHA
+578 
-584 GDGVPLRTVK
+584 VPLKNEQTVS
-594 ALDEG
+594 D
-599 LPPFNSKGL
+599 
-608 SIFISYK
+608 
-615 I
+615 

>member
-27 LLKARGLSIV
+27 LLKSRGLSVI

-86 DANVTTGSI
+86 DSNVTTGSI
-95 YRKVIERE
+95 YRKVIESE

-130 SNEVDV
+130 SNDIDV

-163 FGQENVMF
+163 LGSENVMF
-171 VHVTLVPFIGP
+171 IHVTLVPFIGP

-192 HSVSMLRSYGISPDL
+192 HSVTLLRAAGISPDL

-212 EQELTDEIKS
+212 DRELNEEIKS
-222 KVSLFCDVSFENV
+222 KVSLFCDVSLSNV

-243 IYDVPIKMYEE
+243 IYEVPLRMFDE
-254 GLDAAVDKRLA
+254 GLDNAVNDRLK
-265 LNSDSPDLS
+265 LNSNSQDLS
-274 RWNEMLSLKNGVNKN
+274 QWKTMVDLKQNAINT

-304 YMSVVEALKHSCL
+304 YLSVVESLKHSCL
-317 QNKVNLDLVWIDA
+317 QNNVKLDLHWIDA
-330 DNYEIEDLK
+330 DNFELDFLADMD
-339 NLNGVVVPGG
+339 GVIVPGG
-349 FGYRGIEGKIGAI
+349 FGYRGIEGKISAI
-362 EYLRKNKIPF
+362 QYIRENKIPF

-396 NSTEFSQTTKNPVI
+396 NSSEFSQNTKNYVI
-410 DLLPNQDLEA
+410 DLLPNQDLDK

-435 IQPDTMAK
+435 INPDTIASK
-443 DIYNNEIIYERHRH
+443 IYSEEVIYERHRH
-457 RYEVNNKF
+457 RYEVNNKY
-465 RNELE
+465 RDKLIEN
-470 SKGLVF
+470 GLIIGGV
-476 SGLSPD
+476 SPD
-482 EDLVEMIE
+482 NNLVEMIE
-490 LKDHP
+490 IKDHP

-504 EFKSRPWDPAP
+504 EFKSRPWEPAP
-515 MFNSFIAA
+515 LFNDFIA
-523 SKEIEFFDEKGSRI
+523 SS
-537 HELEKVEINPY
+537 
-548 GLKILELNEIPSLKK
+548 
-563 QKGLFIIWADSGIKG
+563 IKTKSS
-578 EHYLHA
+578 ESNNI
-584 GDGVPLRTVK
+584 VSETVK
-594 ALDEG
+594 
-599 LPPFNSKGL
+599 K
-608 SIFISYK
+608 K
-615 I
+615 

>member
-27 LLKARGLSIV
+27 LLKSRGLTVIH
-37 NQKLDPYINVDPDT
+37 QKIDPYINVDPDT

-130 SNEVDV
+130 SNDVDV

-163 FGQENVMF
+163 LGSENVMF
-171 VHVTLVPFIGP
+171 IHVTLVPYIGP

-192 HSVSMLRSYGISPDL
+192 HSVSMLRGYGISPDL

-212 EQELTDEIKS
+212 DRGLDEDIKN
-222 KVSLFCDVSFENV
+222 KVSLFCDVTYENV

-243 IYDVPIKMYEE
+243 IYDVPLKMNSE
-254 GLDAAVDKRLA
+254 GLDLAVDKRLN
-265 LNSDSPDLS
+265 LNTEQPDLES
-274 RWNEMLSLKNGVNKN
+274 WKKMLNLKKEAT
-289 VKIAI
+289 KEIRIAI

-304 YMSVVEALKHSCL
+304 YMSVVESLKHACL
-317 QNKVNLDLVWIDA
+317 QNKVNLNLQWIDA
-330 DNYEIEDLK
+330 DSYEIDDLSS
-339 NLNGVVVPGG
+339 LDGVVVPGG
-349 FGYRGIEGKIGAI
+349 FGVRGIEGKIKAI
-362 EYLRKNKIPF
+362 QYLRVNKIPF

-385 FARNVCGISDA
+385 YARNVCGINEA
-396 NSTEFSQTTKNPVI
+396 NSSEFSQNTKDYVI
-410 DLLPNQDLEA
+410 DLLPNQDLDK

-435 IQPDTMAK
+435 IEKNTLTSE
-443 DIYNNEIIYERHRH
+443 IYNEEVIYERHRH
-457 RYEVNNKF
+457 RYEVNNKY
-465 RNELE
+465 RDILE
-470 SKGLVF
+470 KNGLIF

-482 EDLVEMIE
+482 NNLVEMIE
-490 LKDHP
+490 IKDHP
-495 YFVASQFHP
+495 FFVASQFHP
-504 EFKSRPWDPAP
+504 EFKSRPWEPAP
-515 MFNSFIAA
+515 MFNKFIQSA
-523 SKEIEFFDEKGSRI
+523 SSEPKTTSDNSSKA
-537 HELEKVEINPY
+537 KV
-548 GLKILELNEIPSLKK
+548 K
-563 QKGLFIIWADSGIKG
+563 D
-578 EHYLHA
+578 
-584 GDGVPLRTVK
+584 
-594 ALDEG
+594 
-599 LPPFNSKGL
+599 
-608 SIFISYK
+608 
-615 I
+615 

>member
-27 LLKARGLSIV
+27 LLKSRGLSVI

-86 DANVTTGSI
+86 DSNVTTGSI
-95 YRKVIERE
+95 YRKVIESE

-130 SNEVDV
+130 SNDIDV

-163 FGQENVMF
+163 LGSENVMF
-171 VHVTLVPFIGP
+171 IHVTLVPFIGP

-192 HSVSMLRSYGISPDL
+192 HSVTLLRAAGISPDL

-212 EQELTDEIKS
+212 DRELNEEIKS
-222 KVSLFCDVSFENV
+222 KVSLFCDVSLSNV

-243 IYDVPIKMYEE
+243 IYEVPLRMFDE
-254 GLDAAVDKRLA
+254 GLDNAVNDRLK
-265 LNSDSPDLS
+265 LNSNSQDLS
-274 RWNEMLSLKNGVNKN
+274 QWKTMVDLKQNAINT

-304 YMSVVEALKHSCL
+304 YLSVVESLKHSCL
-317 QNKVNLDLVWIDA
+317 QNNVKLDLHWIDA
-330 DNYEIEDLK
+330 DNFELDSLADMD
-339 NLNGVVVPGG
+339 GVIVPGG
-349 FGYRGIEGKIGAI
+349 FGYRGIEGKISAI
-362 EYLRKNKIPF
+362 QYIRENKIPF

-396 NSTEFSQTTKNPVI
+396 NSSEFSQNTKNYVI
-410 DLLPNQDLEA
+410 DLLPNQDLDK

-435 IQPDTMAK
+435 INPDTIASK
-443 DIYNNEIIYERHRH
+443 IYSDEVIYERHRH
-457 RYEVNNKF
+457 RYEVNNKY
-465 RNELE
+465 RDKLIEN
-470 SKGLVF
+470 GLIIGGV
-476 SGLSPD
+476 SPD
-482 EDLVEMIE
+482 NNLVEMIE
-490 LKDHP
+490 IKDHP

-504 EFKSRPWDPAP
+504 EFKSRPWEPAP
-515 MFNSFIAA
+515 LFYDFIA
-523 SKEIEFFDEKGSRI
+523 SS
-537 HELEKVEINPY
+537 
-548 GLKILELNEIPSLKK
+548 
-563 QKGLFIIWADSGIKG
+563 IKTKSS
-578 EHYLHA
+578 ESNNI
-584 GDGVPLRTVK
+584 VSETVK
-594 ALDEG
+594 
-599 LPPFNSKGL
+599 K
-608 SIFISYK
+608 K
-615 I
+615 

>member
-254 GLDAAVDKRLA
+254 GLDSAVDKRLA

-435 IQPDTMAK
+435 IQPDTLTK
-443 DIYNNEIIYERHRH
+443 EIYNNEIIYERHRH

-523 SKEIEFFDEKGSRI
+523 SKEIKFFDENVKDE
-537 HELEKVEINPY
+537 HKV
-548 GLKILELNEIPSLKK
+548 K
-563 QKGLFIIWADSGIKG
+563 D
-578 EHYLHA
+578 
-584 GDGVPLRTVK
+584 
-594 ALDEG
+594 
-599 LPPFNSKGL
+599 
-608 SIFISYK
+608 
-615 I
+615 

>member
-27 LLKARGLSIV
+27 LLKSRGLSVI

-130 SNEVDV
+130 SNDVDV

-163 FGQENVMF
+163 LGSENVMF
-171 VHVTLVPFIGP
+171 IHVTLVPYIGP

-192 HSVSMLRSYGISPDL
+192 HSVSMLRGYGISPDL

-212 EQELTDEIKS
+212 DRGLDEDIKN
-222 KVSLFCDVSFENV
+222 KVSLFCDVTYENV

-243 IYDVPIKMYEE
+243 IYDVPLKMNSE
-254 GLDAAVDKRLA
+254 GLDLAVDKRLN
-265 LNSDSPDLS
+265 LNTEQPDLES
-274 RWNEMLSLKNGVNKN
+274 WKKMLNLKKEAT
-289 VKIAI
+289 KEIRIAI

-304 YMSVVEALKHSCL
+304 YMSVVESLKHACL
-317 QNKVNLDLVWIDA
+317 QNKVNLNLQWIDA
-330 DNYEIEDLK
+330 DSYEIDDLSS
-339 NLNGVVVPGG
+339 LDGVVVPGG
-349 FGYRGIEGKIGAI
+349 FGVRGIEGKIKAI
-362 EYLRKNKIPF
+362 QYLRVNKIPF

-385 FARNVCGISDA
+385 YARNVCGINEA
-396 NSTEFSQTTKNPVI
+396 NSSEFSQNTKYYVI
-410 DLLPNQDLEA
+410 DLLPNQDLDK

-435 IQPDTMAK
+435 IEKNTLTSE
-443 DIYNNEIIYERHRH
+443 IYNEEVIYERHRH
-457 RYEVNNKF
+457 RYEVNNKY
-465 RNELE
+465 RDILE
-470 SKGLVF
+470 KNGLIF

-482 EDLVEMIE
+482 NNLVEMIE
-490 LKDHP
+490 IKDHP
-495 YFVASQFHP
+495 FFVASQFHP
-504 EFKSRPWDPAP
+504 EFKSRPWEPAP
-515 MFNSFIAA
+515 MFNKFIQSA
-523 SKEIEFFDEKGSRI
+523 SSEPKTTSDNSSKA
-537 HELEKVEINPY
+537 KV
-548 GLKILELNEIPSLKK
+548 K
-563 QKGLFIIWADSGIKG
+563 D
-578 EHYLHA
+578 
-584 GDGVPLRTVK
+584 
-594 ALDEG
+594 
-599 LPPFNSKGL
+599 
-608 SIFISYK
+608 
-615 I
+615 

>member
-27 LLKARGLSIV
+27 LLKSRGLSVV

-95 YRKVIERE
+95 YRKVIDRE
-103 RKGDYLGATVQVI
+103 RKGDYLGDTVQVI

-130 SNEVDV
+130 SNDVDV

-192 HSVSMLRSYGISPDL
+192 HSVSMLRSYGISPDI

-212 EQELTDEIKS
+212 EQELNDEIKN
-222 KVSLFCDVSFENV
+222 KVSLFCDVSIDNV

-243 IYDVPIKMYEE
+243 IYDIPIKMHEE
-254 GLDAAVDKRLA
+254 GLDSSVNTRLS
-265 LNSDSPDLS
+265 LNSKDPNLTQ
-274 RWNEMLSLKNGVNKN
+274 WKQMLSLKDGVQQNI
-289 VKIAI
+289 KIAI

-304 YMSVVEALKHSCL
+304 YMSVVEALKHACL
-317 QNKVNLDLVWIDA
+317 QNKVNLDLLWIDA
-330 DNYEIEDLK
+330 DNFDLDELK
-339 NLNGVVVPGG
+339 KLNGVVVPGG
-349 FGYRGIEGKIGAI
+349 FGYRGIEGKILAI
-362 EYLRKNKIPF
+362 EFLRKNKIPF

-410 DLLPNQDLEA
+410 DLLPNQNLE
-420 DDVGASMRLGTYPCK
+420 DDDIGASMRLGTYPCK
-435 IQPDTMAK
+435 IQSDTNANK
-443 DIYNNEIIYERHRH
+443 IYNNEIVYERHRH

-465 RNELE
+465 RKNLE
-470 SKGLVF
+470 DNGLIF

-482 EDLVEMIE
+482 EDLIEMIE

-504 EFKSRPWDPAP
+504 EFKSRPWEPAP

-523 SKEIEFFDEKGSRI
+523 SKNIEIVIENVEDGQ
-537 HELEKVEINPY
+537 KV
-548 GLKILELNEIPSLKK
+548 K
-563 QKGLFIIWADSGIKG
+563 D
-578 EHYLHA
+578 
-584 GDGVPLRTVK
+584 
-594 ALDEG
+594 
-599 LPPFNSKGL
+599 
-608 SIFISYK
+608 
-615 I
+615 

>member
-27 LLKARGLSIV
+27 LLKSRGLTIV

-130 SNEVDV
+130 SNDVDV

-148 EILPFLEAARQIRKE
+148 EILPFLEAARQMRKE
-163 FGQENVMF
+163 LGQENVMF
-171 VHVTLVPFIGP
+171 IHVTLVPFIGP

-192 HSVSMLRSYGISPDL
+192 HSVSMLRGYGISPDI

-212 EQELTDEIKS
+212 DRKLDEDIKN
-222 KVSLFCDVSFENV
+222 KVSLFCDVSYENV

-243 IYDVPIKMYEE
+243 IYDVPLKMHSE
-254 GLDAAVDKRLA
+254 GLDVAVNKRLN
-265 LNSDSPDLS
+265 LNTEEPEL
-274 RWNEMLSLKNGVNKN
+274 NEWKNMLSLKKESTKD

-304 YMSVVEALKHSCL
+304 YMSVVESLKHACL
-317 QNKVNLDLVWIDA
+317 QNKVNLDLQWIDA
-330 DNYEIEDLK
+330 DNYDAEDIS
-339 NLNGVVVPGG
+339 NLDGVVVPGG
-349 FGYRGIEGKIGAI
+349 FGVRGIEGKISAI
-362 EYLRKNKIPF
+362 QYLRENKIPF

-385 FARNVCGISDA
+385 YARNVCGINEA
-396 NSTEFSQTTKNPVI
+396 NSSEFSQNTKDFVI
-410 DLLPNQDLEA
+410 DLLPNQDLDK

-435 IQPDTMAK
+435 ITKNTITSEIYK
-443 DIYNNEIIYERHRH
+443 DEVIYERHRH
-457 RYEVNNKF
+457 RYEVNNKY
-465 RNELE
+465 REVLE
-470 SKGLVF
+470 KNGLIF

-482 EDLVEMIE
+482 NNLVEMIE

-495 YFVASQFHP
+495 FFVASQFHP
-504 EFKSRPWDPAP
+504 EFKSRPWEPAP
-515 MFNSFIAA
+515 MFDKFIQSAA
-523 SKEIEFFDEKGSRI
+523 VSQNTKKITSTKT
-537 HELEKVEINPY
+537 KV
-548 GLKILELNEIPSLKK
+548 K
-563 QKGLFIIWADSGIKG
+563 D
-578 EHYLHA
+578 
-584 GDGVPLRTVK
+584 
-594 ALDEG
+594 
-599 LPPFNSKGL
+599 
-608 SIFISYK
+608 
-615 I
+615 

>member
-27 LLKARGLSIV
+27 LLKARGLSVI

-86 DANVTTGSI
+86 DSNVTTGSI
-95 YRKVIERE
+95 YRKVIESE

-163 FGQENVMF
+163 LGTQNVMF
-171 VHVTLVPFIGP
+171 IHVTLVPFIGP

-192 HSVSMLRSYGISPDL
+192 HSVSLLRAAGVSPDL

-212 EQELTDEIKS
+212 DRELNDEIKS
-222 KVSLFCDVSFENV
+222 KVSLFCDVSVNNV

-243 IYDVPIKMYEE
+243 IYAVPLRMLDE
-254 GLDAAVDKRLA
+254 GLDKAVDERLN
-265 LNSDSPDLS
+265 LQT
-274 RWNEMLSLKNGVNKN
+274 NEPSLEEWKTMVNLKLEADKS

-304 YMSVVEALKHSCL
+304 YLSVVESLNHACL
-317 QNKVNLDLVWIDA
+317 QNKVKLDLHWIDP
-330 DNYEIEDLK
+330 DNFEIQ
-339 NLNGVVVPGG
+339 NLQDMDGVIVPGG
-349 FGYRGIEGKIGAI
+349 FGYRGIEGKISAI
-362 EYLRKNKIPF
+362 EYIRKNNIPF

-385 FARNVCGISDA
+385 FARNVCGIDDA
-396 NSTEFSQTTKNPVI
+396 NSSEFSKNTKNYVI
-410 DLLPNQDLEA
+410 DLLPNQDLEK

-435 IQPDTMAK
+435 LSDGSFAAQ
-443 DIYNNEIIYERHRH
+443 IYNDEVIYERHRH
-457 RYEVNNKF
+457 RYEVNNKY
-465 RNELE
+465 RDILE
-470 SKGLVF
+470 EKGLKIGGV
-476 SGLSPD
+476 SPD
-482 EDLVEMIE
+482 NNLVEMIE
-490 LKDHP
+490 LPDHP
-495 YFVASQFHP
+495 FFIASQFHP

-515 MFNSFIAA
+515 LFKEFVHA
-523 SKEIEFFDEKGSRI
+523 SIKNISIKSENIVSETIKEK
-537 HELEKVEINPY
+537 
-548 GLKILELNEIPSLKK
+548 
-563 QKGLFIIWADSGIKG
+563 
-578 EHYLHA
+578 
-584 GDGVPLRTVK
+584 
-594 ALDEG
+594 
-599 LPPFNSKGL
+599 
-608 SIFISYK
+608 
-615 I
+615 

>member
-362 EYLRKNKIPF
+362 EFLRKNKIPF
-372 LGICLGL
+372 LGICFGL

-420 DDVGASMRLGTYPCK
+420 DDVGASMRLGTYPCR

-443 DIYNNEIIYERHRH
+443 DVYNNEIIYERHRH

-523 SKEIEFFDEKGSRI
+523 SKEIKFFDENVK
-537 HELEKVEINPY
+537 
-548 GLKILELNEIPSLKK
+548 
-563 QKGLFIIWADSGIKG
+563 D
-578 EHYLHA
+578 EH
-584 GDGVPLRTVK
+584 K
-594 ALDEG
+594 AKD
-599 LPPFNSKGL
+599 
-608 SIFISYK
+608 
-615 I
+615 

>member
-1 MTKYIFVTG
+1 VTKYIFVTG

-27 LLKARGLSIV
+27 LLKSRSLTIV

-130 SNEVDV
+130 SNDVDV

-148 EILPFLEAARQIRKE
+148 EILPFLEAARQMRKE
-163 FGQENVMF
+163 LGQENVMF
-171 VHVTLVPFIGP
+171 IHVTLVPFIGP

-192 HSVSMLRSYGISPDL
+192 HSVSMLRGYGISPDI

-212 EQELTDEIKS
+212 DRKLDEDIKN
-222 KVSLFCDVSFENV
+222 KVSLFCDVSYENV

-243 IYDVPIKMYEE
+243 IYDVPLKMHSE
-254 GLDAAVDKRLA
+254 GLDVAVNKRLN
-265 LNSDSPDLS
+265 LNTEEPEL
-274 RWNEMLSLKNGVNKN
+274 NEWKNMLSLKKESSKD

-304 YMSVVEALKHSCL
+304 YMSVVESLKHACL
-317 QNKVNLDLVWIDA
+317 QNKVNLDLQWIDA
-330 DNYEIEDLK
+330 DNYDAEDIS
-339 NLNGVVVPGG
+339 NLDGVVVPGG
-349 FGYRGIEGKIGAI
+349 FGVRGIEGKISAI
-362 EYLRKNKIPF
+362 QYLRENKIPF

-385 FARNVCGISDA
+385 YARNVCGINEA
-396 NSTEFSQTTKNPVI
+396 NSSEFSQNTKDFVI
-410 DLLPNQDLEA
+410 DLLPNQDLDK

-435 IQPDTMAK
+435 ITKNTITSEIYK
-443 DIYNNEIIYERHRH
+443 DEVIYERHRH
-457 RYEVNNKF
+457 RYEVNNKY
-465 RNELE
+465 REVLE
-470 SKGLVF
+470 KNGLIF

-482 EDLVEMIE
+482 NNLVEMIE

-495 YFVASQFHP
+495 FFVASQFHP
-504 EFKSRPWDPAP
+504 EFKSRPWEPAP
-515 MFNSFIAA
+515 MFNKFIQSAA
-523 SKEIEFFDEKGSRI
+523 SSQNTEKTTSTKT
-537 HELEKVEINPY
+537 KV
-548 GLKILELNEIPSLKK
+548 K
-563 QKGLFIIWADSGIKG
+563 D
-578 EHYLHA
+578 
-584 GDGVPLRTVK
+584 
-594 ALDEG
+594 
-599 LPPFNSKGL
+599 
-608 SIFISYK
+608 
-615 I
+615 

>member
-1 MTKYIFVTG
+1 VTKYIFVTG

-27 LLKARGLSIV
+27 LLKSRGLSVI

-130 SNEVDV
+130 SNDVDV

-163 FGQENVMF
+163 LGSENVMF
-171 VHVTLVPFIGP
+171 IHVTLVPYIGP

-192 HSVSMLRSYGISPDL
+192 HSVSMLRGYGISPDL

-212 EQELTDEIKS
+212 DRGLDEDIKN
-222 KVSLFCDVSFENV
+222 KVSLFCDVTYENV

-243 IYDVPIKMYEE
+243 IYDVPLKMNSE
-254 GLDAAVDKRLA
+254 GLDLAVDKRLN
-265 LNSDSPDLS
+265 LNTEQPDLES
-274 RWNEMLSLKNGVNKN
+274 WKKMLNLKKEAT
-289 VKIAI
+289 KEIRIAI

-304 YMSVVEALKHSCL
+304 YMSVVESLKHACL
-317 QNKVNLDLVWIDA
+317 QNKVNLNLQWIDA
-330 DNYEIEDLK
+330 DSYEIDDLSS
-339 NLNGVVVPGG
+339 LDGVVVPGG
-349 FGYRGIEGKIGAI
+349 FGVRGIEGKIKAI
-362 EYLRKNKIPF
+362 QYLRVNKIPF

-385 FARNVCGISDA
+385 YARNVCGINEA
-396 NSTEFSQTTKNPVI
+396 NSSEFSQNTKDYVI
-410 DLLPNQDLEA
+410 DLLPNQDLDK

-435 IQPDTMAK
+435 IEKNTLTSE
-443 DIYNNEIIYERHRH
+443 IYNEEVIYERHRH
-457 RYEVNNKF
+457 RYEVNNKY
-465 RNELE
+465 RDILE
-470 SKGLVF
+470 KNGLIF

-482 EDLVEMIE
+482 NNLVEMIE
-490 LKDHP
+490 IKDHP
-495 YFVASQFHP
+495 FFVASQFHP
-504 EFKSRPWDPAP
+504 EFKSRPWEPAP
-515 MFNSFIAA
+515 MFNKFIKSA
-523 SKEIEFFDEKGSRI
+523 SSEPKTTSDNSSKA
-537 HELEKVEINPY
+537 KV
-548 GLKILELNEIPSLKK
+548 K
-563 QKGLFIIWADSGIKG
+563 D
-578 EHYLHA
+578 
-584 GDGVPLRTVK
+584 
-594 ALDEG
+594 
-599 LPPFNSKGL
+599 
-608 SIFISYK
+608 
-615 I
+615 

>member
-27 LLKARGLSIV
+27 LLKSRGLSVI

-86 DANVTTGSI
+86 DSNVTTGSI
-95 YRKVIERE
+95 YRKVIESE

-130 SNEVDV
+130 SNDIDV

-163 FGQENVMF
+163 LGSDNVMF
-171 VHVTLVPFIGP
+171 IHVTLVPFIGP

-192 HSVSMLRSYGISPDL
+192 HSVTLLRAAGISPDL

-212 EQELTDEIKS
+212 DRELNEEIKS
-222 KVSLFCDVSFENV
+222 KVSLFCDVSLSNV

-243 IYDVPIKMYEE
+243 IYEVPLRMFDE
-254 GLDAAVDKRLA
+254 GLDSAVNDRLK
-265 LNSDSPDLS
+265 LNSNSQDLS
-274 RWNEMLSLKNGVNKN
+274 QWKTMVDLKQNAINT

-304 YMSVVEALKHSCL
+304 YLSVVESLKHSCL
-317 QNKVNLDLVWIDA
+317 HNNVKLDLHWIDA
-330 DNYEIEDLK
+330 DNFELDL
-339 NLNGVVVPGG
+339 LSEMDGVIVPGG
-349 FGYRGIEGKIGAI
+349 FGYRGIEGKISAI
-362 EYLRKNKIPF
+362 QYIRENKIPF

-396 NSTEFSQTTKNPVI
+396 NSSEFSQNTKNYVI
-410 DLLPNQDLEA
+410 DLLPNQDLDK

-435 IQPDTMAK
+435 INPDTIASK
-443 DIYNNEIIYERHRH
+443 IYSDEVIYERHRH
-457 RYEVNNKF
+457 RYEVNNKY
-465 RNELE
+465 RDKLIEN
-470 SKGLVF
+470 GLIIGGV
-476 SGLSPD
+476 SPD
-482 EDLVEMIE
+482 NNLVEMIE
-490 LKDHP
+490 IKDHP

-504 EFKSRPWDPAP
+504 EFKSRPWEPAP
-515 MFNSFIAA
+515 LFNDFIA
-523 SKEIEFFDEKGSRI
+523 SS
-537 HELEKVEINPY
+537 
-548 GLKILELNEIPSLKK
+548 
-563 QKGLFIIWADSGIKG
+563 IKTKSS
-578 EHYLHA
+578 ESNNI
-584 GDGVPLRTVK
+584 VSETVK
-594 ALDEG
+594 
-599 LPPFNSKGL
+599 K
-608 SIFISYK
+608 K
-615 I
+615 